1 MLKNGEHHRLQTFS
15 NDFSFLMIGKTRRIC
30 NIIDSIFFLMAKPKR
45 SQRMKRLCQIV
56 TCLAIIGH
64 AQPTHHNTMQNK
76 APHPFTGQWIT
87 IGSLANLK
95 PLDVFHRQLAPAK
108 FKPEDQ
114 KARNQHVLFRKNFT
128 LDSTDN
134 ATIFIS
140 ADDYYK
146 LYIGLSSERTEYHRR
161 PYVLSRTY
169 QPCLGIG
176 RQPPWFDSRSR
187 RRRQNSHLVRHVFQM
202 RHPFRL
208 RSLRHCRLPDAI
220 P

>member
-1 MLKNGEHHRLQTFS
+1 MLKNGGHHRWQTIS
-15 NDFSFLMIGKTRRIC
+15 DDFLILLIGKTRLNC

-114 KARNQHVLFRKNFT
+114 KARNQHVPPTTTTNCT
-128 LDSTDN
+128 SMANSSTK
-134 ATIFIS
+134 APRPAIRSTIS
-140 ADDYYK
+140 TMK
-146 LYIGLSSERTEYHRR
+146 S
-161 PYVLSRTY
+161 
-169 QPCLGIG
+169 
-176 RQPPWFDSRSR
+176 
-187 RRRQNSHLVRHVFQM
+187 M
-202 RHPFRL
+202 
-208 RSLRHCRLPDAI
+208 CRI
-220 P
+220 IW